1 MIDKILSL
9 RSQIYYDFNISHFRE
24 KLKEIHGI
32 SLSYETFKFLKE
44 EFLPWYN
51 KNYTREVKSMYKEM
65 SKGLDLDL
73 IFSFK
78 HFSQFLSMNEV
89 RSFDRRLVEVCDG
102 LDGSIRIF
110 YEGHMVKFV
119 KLICKINK
127 RRI

>member
-1 MIDKILSL
+1 VSRLSEGL
-9 RSQIYYDFNISHFRE
+9 RGLFRFFQDRLIKEMRLRGIKDYDSPN
-24 KLKEIHGI
+24 
-32 SLSYETFKFLKE
+32 KFLKE